1 MSRGWCLPLYGPA
14 SKDPGAFFG
23 CLFKKKKKKTQQQR
37 ILFDFQNI
45 KLEQNIK
52 YISCFSNYA
61 HELISQDYLNKVPQV
76 GDLRKQIY
84 CLIIL
89 EAKGPKSSCQ
99 QDREPCQGVLL
110 GLFLVSVVC
119 WQALV
124 LLDSQLH
131 HSNLCHCH
139 HMALS
144 LCVSQPITLCI
155 STGLILTSR
164 LHNCLL
170 GIDSWWGQWMGS

>member
-1 MSRGWCLPLYGPA
+1 MLILDACIF
-14 SKDPGAFFG
+14 SK
-23 CLFKKKKKKTQQQR
+23 QR
-37 ILFDFQNI
+37 VLFDFQNI

-52 YISCFSNYA
+52 YIFCFSKYE

-76 GDLRKQIY
+76 GDLRQQIY
-84 CLIIL
+84 CLTLL
-89 EAKGPKSSCQ
+89 EAKSPKSSCQ
-99 QDREPCQGVLL
+99 QGREPCQRVLL

-124 LLDSQLH
+124 LFDSQLH
-131 HSNLCHCH
+131 HYNLCHCH

-164 LHNCLL
+164 LHNCLSR
-170 GIDSWWGQWMGS
+170 INS